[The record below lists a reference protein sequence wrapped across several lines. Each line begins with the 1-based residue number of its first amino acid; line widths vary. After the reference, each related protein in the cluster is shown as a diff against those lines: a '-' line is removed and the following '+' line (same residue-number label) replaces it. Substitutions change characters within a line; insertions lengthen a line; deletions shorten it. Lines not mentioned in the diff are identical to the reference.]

1 MNNNKRIIPQ
11 APISSN
17 ITGDKQM
24 DQSWMLWMNKVG
36 VHLNNAT
43 QTKQIKTNDQI
54 INYSVNGNM
63 TMISY
68 KGVGGFESKLPNSV
82 AIDSIIQTND
92 NGVIGHIVLNSGDRT
107 IHIPTLSDNGLVSG
121 MYFNG

>member
-1 MNNNKRIIPQ
+1 MNNKRIIPQ

-24 DQSWMLWMNKVG
+24 DQSWMLWLNKVG
-36 VHLNNAT
+36 AHLNNAT
-43 QTKQIKTNDQI
+43 QTKQIKTEDQTM
-54 INYSVNGNM
+54 NYSVNGNM

-68 KGVGGFESKLPNSV
+68 KGVGGFTSKLPNAV

-92 NGVIGHIVLNSGDRT
+92 KGVVGHIVLSAGDR
-107 IHIPTLSDNGLVSG
+107 IIQIPTLSENGLVSG

>member
-1 MNNNKRIIPQ
+1 MNKKIIPQ
-11 APISSN
+11 APVSSKIASDDN
-17 ITGDKQM
+17 SI
-24 DQSWMLWMNKVG
+24 DQSWMLWFNKVG

-68 KGVGGFESKLPNSV
+68 KGVGGFESKLPNAV

-92 NGVIGHIVLNSGDRT
+92 NGVIGHIVLNAGDRT
-107 IHIPTLSDNGLVSG
+107 IHIPTLSENGLVSG